1 MNQFHY
7 EIHNFPL
14 KLSQEFLEK
23 IFILNQENT
32 PEVGSLSS
40 IEYLIQLIQLSSYK
54 FYVVKY
60 N

>member
-1 MNQFHY
+1 MNQFHN

-14 KLSQEFLEK
+14 TLSQEFLEK

-40 IEYLIQLIQLSSYK
+40 IEHLRQLIQLSSYQ
-54 FYVVKY
+54 FF
-60 N
+60 